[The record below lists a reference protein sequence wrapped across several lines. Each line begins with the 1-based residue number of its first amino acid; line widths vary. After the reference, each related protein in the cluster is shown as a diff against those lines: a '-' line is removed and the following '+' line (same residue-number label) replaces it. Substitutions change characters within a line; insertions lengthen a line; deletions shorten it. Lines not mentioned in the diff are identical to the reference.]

1 MSLIETKDELT
12 TEITSEVDVMVNLY
26 STGLSTSI
34 YIDDELFSDD
44 VTWEQMA
51 ENILEDIRDDVYE
64 ADEIDDIVHGLQYI
78 INEIIN
84 AIGK

>member
-64 ADEIDDIVHGLQYI
+64 ADDIDDIVHGLQYI
-78 INEIIN
+78 INEIVN
-84 AIGK
+84 AVGK

>member
-12 TEITSEVDVMVNLY
+12 TEITSEVDVLVDLY

-64 ADEIDDIVHGLQYI
+64 ADDIDDIVHGLQYI
-78 INEIIN
+78 INEIVN
-84 AIGK
+84 AVGK

>member
-12 TEITSEVDVMVNLY
+12 TEITSEVDVMVDLY

-64 ADEIDDIVHGLQYI
+64 ADDIDDIVHGLQYI

>member
-12 TEITSEVDVMVNLY
+12 TEITSEVDVMVDLY

-64 ADEIDDIVHGLQYI
+64 ADDIDDIVHGLQYI
-78 INEIIN
+78 INEIVN
-84 AIGK
+84 AVGK

>member
-64 ADEIDDIVHGLQYI
+64 ADDIDDIVHGLQYI

>member
-44 VTWEQMA
+44 ATWEQMA

>member
-44 VTWEQMA
+44 ATWEQMA
-51 ENILEDIRDDVYE
+51 DNILEDIRDDVYE

>member
-12 TEITSEVDVMVNLY
+12 TEITSEVDVMVDLY

-34 YIDDELFSDD
+34 YIDEELFSDD

-51 ENILEDIRDDVYE
+51 ENLIEDYNESILTP
-64 ADEIDDIVHGLQYI
+64 ADIDDIIGGLQYMMD
-78 INEIIN
+78 ELKN
-84 AIGK
+84 ARGK

>member
-12 TEITSEVDVMVNLY
+12 TEITSEVDVMVDLY

-34 YIDDELFSDD
+34 YIDEELFSDD

-64 ADEIDDIVHGLQYI
+64 ADDIDDIVHGLQYI

>member
-12 TEITSEVDVMVNLY
+12 TEITSEVDVMVDLY

-51 ENILEDIRDDVYE
+51 ENLIEDYNESILTP
-64 ADEIDDIVHGLQYI
+64 ADIDDIIGGLQYMMD
-78 INEIIN
+78 ELKN
-84 AIGK
+84 ARGK

>member
-64 ADEIDDIVHGLQYI
+64 ADDIDDIVHGLQYM